1 MAVQICSSRRAG
13 RSPTAKSR
21 SPIEMPAPWQ
31 PGVITAVVGY
41 NVQAEA
47 DTKYLIVVANEV
59 THPGHD
65 RSHLLEMVE
74 AA

>member
-1 MAVQICSSRRAG
+1 
-13 RSPTAKSR
+13 
-21 SPIEMPAPWQ
+21 MPAPWQ

-41 NVQAEA
+41 NVQAGA